1 LRHGKT
7 VSFVFSE
14 TLRETVRDRVTDLA
28 AAHAFYTVFSLAP
41 MLVLVVAVA
50 GFVFGRDAARDELV
64 VHIAHAL
71 NREMAEFVL
80 SVVVETRKSLPLATL
95 VGVGSLLFAGSVAF
109 VHLQSALN
117 QIWGMAD
124 DDESVLDFVK
134 RRLISI
140 LGVFSIGVL
149 LLVSIAASTAVSISS
164 EWLGKHF
171 STPVW
176 LIQTGKLLVFLMLA
190 TLLFALIY
198 RIVPDVT
205 IAWHDLWIGAGVTA
219 VLFNA
224 GLYLI
229 GIYLSRGAAGS
240 AYGAAGSLFAL
251 LLWVYYSTMVFF
263 VGAEFTKVLVRFRNR

>member
-1 LRHGKT
+1 
-7 VSFVFSE
+7 
-14 TLRETVRDRVTDLA
+14 
-28 AAHAFYTVFSLAP
+28 

-50 GFVFGRDAARDELV
+50 GFVFGRDAARDELIV
-64 VHIAHAL
+64 YIAQAL

-80 SVVVETRKSLPLATL
+80 GVVVETRRSLPFATL
-95 VGVGSLLFAGSVAF
+95 VGAGSLLFAGSVAF

-164 EWLGKHF
+164 DWLGKYF

-205 IAWHDLWIGAGVTA
+205 IAWRDLWIGAGVTA

-229 GIYLSRGAAGS
+229 GVYLSRGAAGS

-251 LLWVYYSTMVFF
+251 LLWVYYSSMVFF